1 MELTLEGVVPIA
13 TTEVPIKR
21 YEICDRF
28 QIAPPEGF
36 AGRLDVWCPM
46 IPDTP
51 YQRVLDV
58 SIDAP
63 GPYEPNREPEFG
75 NLMLHA
81 ALHETFDKAHL
92 FEIRYVVERLRVPHR
107 LDSPPAR
114 PLAARGLFTRALAPE
129 QYVDVDLKTQALAE
143 QVVGD
148 ECRPLERARRIYD
161 YVTEKMTYNAA
172 EQSWKGS
179 TEHALV
185 CSVGNCNDIH
195 ALFVSLCR
203 SLGIPA
209 RFVLGQALEAPP
221 PGQDACELCG
231 YHCWAEFFVS
241 GLGWVPADASCACK
255 YGKHELFGDLEMNH
269 IAWSVGRDIRL
280 EPPQCGSRLLFFA
293 GPYAEIGCHPHSKL
307 ERHIR
312 FSELS

>member
-1 MELTLEGVVPIA
+1 MELTLEREVPTD
-13 TTEVPIKR
+13 TTVVPIKR
-21 YEICDRF
+21 YEIYDRF
-28 QIAPPEGF
+28 QIAPLEGI
-36 AGRLDVWCPM
+36 AGRMDVWCPM

-58 SIDAP
+58 SIAAP
-63 GPYEPNREPEFG
+63 GPYELNREPEFG

-81 ALHETFDKAHL
+81 ALLEAFDKALL

-107 LDSPPAR
+107 LDSPPVRA
-114 PLAARGLFTRALAPE
+114 LAVRGLFARALAPE

-148 ECRPLERARRIYD
+148 ECSPLERARRIYD

-179 TEHALV
+179 TEHALA

-209 RFVLGQALEAPP
+209 RFVLGQALEPPP
-221 PGQDACELCG
+221 PGQEACELCG
-231 YHCWAEFFVS
+231 YHCWAEFFVP

-269 IAWSVGRDIRL
+269 VAWSVGRDIQL
-280 EPPQCGSRLLFFA
+280 QPPQHGGRLLFLA
-293 GPYAEIGCHPHSKL
+293 GPYVEIGRNPHAMV
-307 ERHIR
+307 ERQIR
-312 FSELS
+312 FFESS